1 MTEMQRSG
9 QSVSLAGTYAIL
21 AVCLILVGLFFG
33 RPVAGV
39 FWSIVGDLSRVV
51 S

>member
-1 MTEMQRSG
+1 MQRSG

-21 AVCLILVGLFFG
+21 AICLILVGLFFG
-33 RPVAGV
+33 RPVAEM
-39 FWSIVGDLSRVV
+39 FWSILRDLSRVA